1 MLPFSLGF
9 YLFIF
14 IKCVSVVICTKFL
27 GARSKIKA
35 KKVSS
40 WKLADRP
47 LSPISADEDGDSDE
61 VFKMEEK
68 KKNWRRRRRRRQ
80 ASPAGS
86 PTPWEA

>member
-1 MLPFSLGF
+1 MLLFSSGF
-9 YLFIF
+9 YLFMF

-27 GARSKIKA
+27 LPDLKSKQ

-40 WKLADRP
+40 WTLADRP
-47 LSPISADEDGDSDE
+47 SSPISADEDGDSDE

-68 KKNWRRRRRRRQ
+68 NWRRRRKRQ